1 MTKPPRSKT
10 GVEITDELAD
20 RLADEAEVGYD
31 LTDGKR
37 VGRRSLAGNAGT
49 SPRVNF
55 RITAKLQARAQ
66 ARAEQE
72 GKTVS
77 EIAREALE
85 RYVG

>member
-1 MTKPPRSKT
+1 MT
-10 GVEITDELAD
+10 AQ
-20 RLADEAEVGYD
+20 
-31 LTDGKR
+31 
-37 VGRRSLAGNAGT
+37 
-49 SPRVNF
+49 
-55 RITAKLQARAQ
+55 LQARAQ

>member
-10 GVEITDELAD
+10 GVEITDELAE

-31 LTDGKR
+31 LTDAKR
-37 VGRRSLAGNAGT
+37 VGGRSLSGEVGT

-55 RITAKLQARAQ
+55 RMTGQLQARAQ
-66 ARAEQE
+66 ARADQE

>member
-1 MTKPPRSKT
+1 MTQPPRSKT
-10 GVEITDELAD
+10 GVEITNELAEP
-20 RLADEAEVGYD
+20 LADEAEAGYD
-31 LTDGKR
+31 LTSAKR
-37 VGRRSLAGNAGT
+37 VGRRSLSGKGGT

-55 RITAKLQARAQ
+55 RMTAELQARAQ